1 MTCLWVA
8 ELKGKAFR
16 VIVAGTVKPSW
27 QWSTTRFG
35 RVRWTCGRVVR
46 QRCRT
51 GTIPE
56 HSRCATCATCAHLRW
71 DCWQMRILFPSKSF
85 ATSRWPW
92 CQVSTRSLVAD
103 KGRGVDWR
111 MFWRSHS
118 ASASVRQHCCRSD
131 SSGLPVP
138 PWSLH
143 WAWMRCSPRH
153 WSSSLRALFN
163 LSYLSRPYVAVR
175 KTLPRR
181 VQSSPPLHDP
191 CGHSCTMPSTVA
203 IGTLPAVLSFRP
215 CPCPCGTFQCVSI
228 SVSLLPLPWCVLR
241 QVSELQDQRGRQ

>member
-1 MTCLWVA
+1 M
-8 ELKGKAFR
+8 
-16 VIVAGTVKPSW
+16 P
-27 QWSTTRFG
+27 
-35 RVRWTCGRVVR
+35 
-46 QRCRT
+46 
-51 GTIPE
+51 
-56 HSRCATCATCAHLRW
+56 
-71 DCWQMRILFPSKSF
+71 ILFPSKSV

-131 SSGLPVP
+131 SSGSLCLPGP
-138 PWSLH
+138 STGLGC
-143 WAWMRCSPRH
+143 AARH
-153 WSSSLRALFN
+153 VTGRRHSVHFSTCFT
-163 LSYLSRPYVAVR
+163 LSRPYVAVR

-181 VQSSPPLHDP
+181 VQSSPPPHDP

-228 SVSLLPLPWCVLR
+228 SVSLLSLPWCVLR